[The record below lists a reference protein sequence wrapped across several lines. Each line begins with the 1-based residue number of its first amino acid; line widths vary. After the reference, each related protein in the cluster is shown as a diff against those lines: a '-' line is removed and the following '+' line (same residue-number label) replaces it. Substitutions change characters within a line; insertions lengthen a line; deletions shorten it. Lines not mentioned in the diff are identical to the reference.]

1 MKTTQQ
7 NIIRQNRRNL
17 WEYFKSFG
25 LSLLNAQNTQLGLN
39 HYQNMTNKPILF
51 VENLYKK
58 YPRKKKPAINNISF
72 NVYPGQFHAFIGAN
86 GAGKTTSIKSIIA
99 AYARWSGTVLING
112 KKNTSIEAKKYL
124 GYIPENAKFP
134 TKMNCFSY
142 LVWMARLSGL
152 TRSDARRFAKTR
164 LIALNMWNLRNKS
177 PNSFSSGQKK
187 KVLLAQALIN
197 NPHVLVMDEPAANL
211 DPKAR
216 LELFEILGQL
226 TKEGKAIL
234 ISSHVLAELDKY
246 ANAATILDGG
256 KIVFSGTI
264 KELYSKYSDRQLA
277 IKVSSTNRFRNLLKK
292 NVFDFTF
299 NEATKTFYIKV
310 PVKKVESD
318 LLQLIQKSH
327 ISILALNETGNKLDD
342 IYKKLVKLGS
352 VDTMNIK

>member
-1 MKTTQQ
+1 MKTIE
-7 NIIRQNRRNL
+7 NAIIKQNRRNL
-17 WEYFKSFG
+17 WTYYKSFRF
-25 LSLLNAQNTQLGLN
+25 SLLNAQNTDVGIAQYQKLN
-39 HYQNMTNKPILF
+39 PKPILF

-112 KKNTSIEAKKYL
+112 KKNTSIDAKKHL

-134 TKMNCFSY
+134 TKMSCMSY

-152 TRSDARRFAKTR
+152 SKFAAKKFAKNR
-164 LIALNMWNLRNKS
+164 LVELKLWSLRFKS

-197 NPHVLVMDEPAANL
+197 NPDVLVMDEPAANL

-216 LELFEILGQL
+216 LELFDILGNL
-226 TKEGKAIL
+226 TKQGKAIL
-234 ISSHVLAELDKY
+234 ISSHVLSELDKY

-264 KELYSKYSDRQLA
+264 KELYSKYSERKLVM
-277 IKVSSTNRFRNLLKK
+277 KVSNPIKFNALLRTNLFDYSYNESDK
-292 NVFDFTF
+292 VFT
-299 NEATKTFYIKV
+299 IKV
-310 PVKKVESD
+310 PKRQIESN
-318 LLQLIQKSH
+318 LLLLIRKSN
-327 ISILALNETGNKLDD
+327 ISILALNESGNKLDD

-352 VDTMNIK
+352 VDTMTNQ